1 MVTTSSSATIEQVKC
16 IELRGL
22 IKVRRGNVGRYDDED
37 GRCDDAG
44 SPTLLR
50 NEEVYV
56 ANGTRSDVYLRI
68 GAFS

>member
-22 IKVRRGNVGRYDDED
+22 IEMRRGD
-37 GRCDDAG
+37 GE